1 MNPLAAA
8 RTTVARRLIVRLAAM
23 GVILAVVVAA
33 IQWMVDYRADRESLD
48 ARLNEI
54 EHGYLPSI
62 VENAWLNDI
71 ERLETLLAGIQ
82 SHPSIA
88 LAEIVTPSGE
98 VVASRG
104 VPPTL
109 PLVRIF
115 PLTHEYQGRMLP
127 LGELRV
133 TAGLEILRDSAI
145 SRLARVLGSNLIILL
160 GLATLLYLQVHDLV
174 TGRLATIA
182 AYAKQLGRQGP
193 GRTAPLDWG
202 GPASDDEF
210 TELGHTLNRMR
221 TELANAYEATAIS
234 EARYRELFT
243 RSPVALWE
251 EDFSAVR
258 TALDALR
265 PEIDELSPWLDQ
277 HPEFV
282 RQCAQLVR
290 VINVNDASVA
300 MHRAGSREEL
310 LSRLSSIFTPSSY
323 EAFRRQIEA
332 VWDARYDLTLATENR
347 TLEGDILDITLRW
360 HVLPT
365 HRDTFSRVIVSC
377 EDVTELKS
385 AQRSAE
391 ITLEKLMQANAELE
405 RFTFGAS
412 HDLQEP
418 VRSIISF
425 SQLLERHMSAHGG
438 VNPEAAEY
446 LSFLKAA
453 AGRMQL
459 QVSGLLDYARA
470 GQRPGR
476 FLPVNLTDA
485 LADATALLADD
496 LAQCG
501 ARVEAGALPVVSGDR
516 SQLAEVF
523 RHLLDNSVK
532 FRRPDLAPVITI
544 AAQPVDEHWRITVRD
559 NGIGIDPLYAIGI
572 FDVFRRLHGPAQFPG
587 AGIGLSICRRIL
599 ERHGGDIAVET
610 DYRDGAALT
619 FTLPASLP
627 DAFEPSTLATAG
639 PPL

>member
-8 RTTVARRLIVRLAAM
+8 RTTVARRLIARLAAM
-23 GVILAVVVAA
+23 GVILAVVVAT
-33 IQWMVDYRADRESLD
+33 IQWGVDYRADREALD
-48 ARLNEI
+48 VRLAEI
-54 EHGYLPSI
+54 ERGYLPSV
-62 VENAWLNDI
+62 VENAWLNDQ
-71 ERLETLLAGIQ
+71 ERLETLLSGIA
-82 SHPSIA
+82 SLPAIA
-88 LAEIVTPSGE
+88 MVEIRSPNGT
-98 VVASRG
+98 VVATRG
-104 VPPTL
+104 EPPTS
-109 PLVRIF
+109 
-115 PLTHEYQGRMLP
+115 PLTRSYAMAHEYQGRMLP
-127 LGELRV
+127 LGEMRV
-133 TAGLEILRDSAI
+133 TAGLEVLHDAAVA
-145 SRLARVLGSNLIILL
+145 RLARVLGSNVVLLL

-193 GRTAPLDWG
+193 GRTTPLEWSD
-202 GPASDDEF
+202 ATSDDEF

-221 TELANAYEATAIS
+221 TELANAYDAIAIS

-258 TALDALR
+258 AALDALR
-265 PEIDELSPWLDQ
+265 PEVDDLGPWLDQ
-277 HPEFV
+277 HPEFI

-290 VINVNDASVA
+290 VIDVNDASLA
-300 MHRAGSREEL
+300 MHRAKDSEEL
-310 LSRLSSIFTPSSY
+310 VSRLSAIFTPSSY
-323 EAFRRQIEA
+323 DAFRRQVEA
-332 VWDARYDLTLATENR
+332 IWEARYDLTLTTENR
-347 TLEGDILDITLRW
+347 TLEGEILDITLRW

-365 HRDTFSRVIVSC
+365 HRDTFARVIVSC
-377 EDVTELKS
+377 EDITELKS

-418 VRSIISF
+418 VRSVISF
-425 SQLLERHMSAHGG
+425 SQLLERHMFAQGG
-438 VNPEAAEY
+438 VTPEAAEY

-453 AGRMQL
+453 ASRMQL

-476 FLPVNLTDA
+476 FTSVALADA

-496 LAQCG
+496 LALCG
-501 ARVEAGALPVVSGDR
+501 AHIEAAPLPVVSGDR

-523 RHLLDNSVK
+523 RHLLDNALK
-532 FRRPDLAPVITI
+532 FRRPDRTPVITVT
-544 AAQPVDEHWRITVRD
+544 AQAVGEYWRIGVCD

-572 FDVFRRLHGPAQFPG
+572 FDVFRRLHGPALPG

-599 ERHGGDIAVET
+599 EQHGGDITVDT
-610 DYRDGAALT
+610 TYRDGAALV
-619 FTLPASLP
+619 FTLPA
-627 DAFEPSTLATAG
+627 AMREEPAPSMLASTET
-639 PPL
+639 PL